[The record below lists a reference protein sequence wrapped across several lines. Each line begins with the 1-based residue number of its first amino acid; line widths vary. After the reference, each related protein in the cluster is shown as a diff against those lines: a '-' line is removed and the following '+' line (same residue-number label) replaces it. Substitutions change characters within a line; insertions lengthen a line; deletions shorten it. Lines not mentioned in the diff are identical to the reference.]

1 LIDFVNYKKL
11 VLHVRC
17 LKDLLNVLE
26 KYMDKSK
33 TEEFIKEILKVR
45 GTNSSFKIVFR
56 ETMEYIER
64 KLNKEGGQ
72 TDLT

>member
-1 LIDFVNYKKL
+1 
-11 VLHVRC
+11 

>member
-1 LIDFVNYKKL
+1 
-11 VLHVRC
+11 
-17 LKDLLNVLE
+17 
-26 KYMDKSK
+26 MDKSK